1 MDPTPLDPTPLDTAH
16 AAMQAAPDADTAR
29 LRFYERMADAELY
42 LLLEA
47 EPVGDQISPQIL
59 ETAGGQYLL
68 AFDRAARL
76 AQYAGDAAAYVALSG
91 RNVAAMLEGQSI
103 GIALN
108 MEVAPSAIL
117 LPAPAVAW
125 LRETLSATAAEVEA
139 KIEAVLPP
147 KGLPESL
154 ITAIDEKLA
163 TATGMAAN
171 AWLVGVQY
179 EGGGRGHLLAF
190 VDAIPRAQDALV
202 RAASE
207 ALTFSGIEAGAM
219 DVGFF
224 NHADATVAKLMKV
237 GLRFDLPQME
247 MLQHT
252 PRMPGSDPAS
262 PPILK

>member
-1 MDPTPLDPTPLDTAH
+1 MDATPLDKAH
-16 AAMQAAPDADTAR
+16 AAMMEAPDADTAR

-47 EPVGDQISPQIL
+47 EPAGDQIEPQLL
-59 ETAGGQYLL
+59 EVEGAAYLL

-76 AQYAGDAAAYVALSG
+76 ADYAGDGAAYVALSG

-117 LPAPAVAW
+117 LPDTAVAW
-125 LRETLSATAAEVEA
+125 LRETLTHAASQVEA
-139 KIEAVLPP
+139 KIESVLPP

-154 ITAIDEKLA
+154 IEAIDAKLA

-171 AWLVGVQY
+171 AWLVGVAY
-179 EGGGRGHLLAF
+179 AGGGRGHLLAF
-190 VDAIPRAQDALV
+190 VDAIPRAQGALV

-224 NHADATVAKLMKV
+224 NHGDPTVAKLMRV
-237 GLRFDLPQME
+237 GLRFDLPQMQT
-247 MLQHT
+247 LQKT
-252 PRMPGSDPAS
+252 PRLPGGDPGA

>member
-1 MDPTPLDPTPLDTAH
+1 MEMTPLDTVH
-16 AAMQAAPDADTAR
+16 AAMAAAPDDDATR
-29 LRFYERMADAELY
+29 LRFYERMADAELF

-47 EPVGDQISPQIL
+47 EPVEDQINPKVL
-59 ETAGGQYLL
+59 ETGGAQYLL
-68 AFDRAARL
+68 AFDRAQRL

-91 RNVAAMLEGQSI
+91 RNVAMMLENQPL

-108 MEVAPSAIL
+108 IDVAPSAIL
-117 LPAPAVAW
+117 LPDTAVAW
-125 LRETLSATAAEVEA
+125 LRETLTHEAAQIEA
-139 KIEAVLPP
+139 KIQSVLPP
-147 KGLPESL
+147 KGLPENL
-154 ITAIDEKLA
+154 IEAIDAKLA

-171 AWLVGVQY
+171 AWLVGVEY
-179 EGGGRGHLLAF
+179 SGGGRGHLLAF
-190 VDAIPRAQDALV
+190 IDAIPRAQDALV

-224 NHADATVAKLMKV
+224 NHDDPTVTKLMRV

-247 MLQHT
+247 TLQKT
-252 PRMPGSDPAS
+252 PRMPGSDPDA

>member
-1 MDPTPLDPTPLDTAH
+1 MEPTPLDTAH
-16 AAMQAAPDADTAR
+16 AAMIAAPDDDAAR
-29 LRFYERMADAELY
+29 LRFYERMADVELY
-42 LLLEA
+42 LLLEE
-47 EPVGDQISPQIL
+47 EPVGDQINPKVL
-59 ETAGGQYLL
+59 EAQDASFLL
-68 AFDRAARL
+68 AFDRAQRL
-76 AQYAGDAAAYVALSG
+76 AEYAGDAAAYVALSG
-91 RNVAAMLEGQSI
+91 RNVAAMLEGQPI

-108 MEVAPSAIL
+108 IDVAPSAIL
-117 LPAPAVAW
+117 LPDTAVAW
-125 LRETLSATAAEVEA
+125 LRDTLTNEAAQVEA
-139 KIEAVLPP
+139 KIETVLPP

-154 ITAIDEKLA
+154 IEAIDAKLA

-171 AWLVGVQY
+171 AWLVGVEY
-179 EGGGRGHLLAF
+179 AGGGRGHLLAF

-224 NHADATVAKLMKV
+224 NHTDPTVAKLMKV

-247 MLQHT
+247 TLQKT
-252 PRMPGSDPAS
+252 PRMPGSDPDA

>member
-1 MDPTPLDPTPLDTAH
+1 MTQTPLDTAH
-16 AAMQAAPDADTAR
+16 AAMMAAPEDDSTR
-29 LRFYERMADAELY
+29 LRFYERMADVELF

-47 EPVGDQISPQIL
+47 EPEGDQISPQVL
-59 ETAGGQYLL
+59 DVEGAQYLL
-68 AFDRAARL
+68 AFDRAQRL
-76 AQYAGDAAAYVALSG
+76 AQYAGAAGAYVALSG
-91 RNVAAMLEGQSI
+91 RNVAAMLEGQPL

-108 MEVAPSAIL
+108 MDVAPSAIL
-117 LPAPAVAW
+117 LPDTAVAW
-125 LRETLSATAAEVEA
+125 LRQTLTNEASQVET
-139 KIEAVLPP
+139 KIESVLPP
-147 KGLPESL
+147 KGLPEQL

-171 AWLVGVQY
+171 AWLVGVAY

-190 VDAIPRAQDALV
+190 IDAIPRAQDALV

-224 NHADATVAKLMKV
+224 NHSDPTVTKLMKV

-247 MLQHT
+247 TLQNT
-252 PRMPGSDPAS
+252 PRLPGGDAGS

>member
-1 MDPTPLDPTPLDTAH
+1 MTETPLDTAH
-16 AAMQAAPDADTAR
+16 AAMMAAPDDDTAR
-29 LRFYERMADAELY
+29 LRFYERMADVELF

-47 EPVGDQISPQIL
+47 EPEGDQINPQVLDL
-59 ETAGGQYLL
+59 EGTQYLL
-68 AFDRAARL
+68 AFDRAQRL
-76 AQYAGDAAAYVALSG
+76 AQYAGDAASYVALSG
-91 RNVAAMLEGQSI
+91 RNVAAMLEGQPL

-108 MEVAPSAIL
+108 MDVAPSAIL
-117 LPAPAVAW
+117 LPDTAVAW
-125 LRETLSATAAEVEA
+125 LRETLTNEASEVEA
-139 KIEAVLPP
+139 KIESLHPP
-147 KGLPESL
+147 KGLPEAL

-171 AWLVGVQY
+171 AWLVGVAY
-179 EGGGRGHLLAF
+179 AGGGRGHLLAF

-224 NHADATVAKLMKV
+224 NHTDPTVTKLMKV

-247 MLQHT
+247 TLQNT
-252 PRMPGSDPAS
+252 PRLAGFEGNEA
-262 PPILK
+262 PIMK

>member
-1 MDPTPLDPTPLDTAH
+1 MTQTPLDTAH
-16 AAMQAAPDADTAR
+16 AAMIAAPDDDTAR
-29 LRFYERMADAELY
+29 LRFYERMADVELF
-42 LLLEA
+42 LLLEE
-47 EPVGDQISPQIL
+47 EPVGDQINPRVL
-59 ETAGGQYLL
+59 DVEGAQYLL
-68 AFDRAARL
+68 AFDRAQRL
-76 AQYAGDAAAYVALSG
+76 AQYAGEAGAYVALSG
-91 RNVAAMLEGQSI
+91 RNVAAMLEGQPL

-108 MEVAPSAIL
+108 MDVAPSAIL
-117 LPAPAVAW
+117 LPDTAVAW
-125 LRETLSATAAEVEA
+125 LRETLTNEAAQVEA
-139 KIEAVLPP
+139 KIESVLPP
-147 KGLPESL
+147 KGLPEQL

-171 AWLVGVQY
+171 AWLVGVAY

-190 VDAIPRAQDALV
+190 IDAIPRAQDALV

-224 NHADATVAKLMKV
+224 NHNDPTVTKLMKV

-247 MLQHT
+247 TLQKT
-252 PRMPGSDPAS
+252 PRMPGGDTGA

>member
-1 MDPTPLDPTPLDTAH
+1 MDETPLDTAH
-16 AAMQAAPDADTAR
+16 AAMMAAPENDAAR

-47 EPVGDQISPQIL
+47 EPVGDQINPQVL
-59 ETAGGQYLL
+59 ETDGAQYLL
-68 AFDRAARL
+68 AFDRAQRL
-76 AQYAGDAAAYVALSG
+76 AGYAGDAAAYVALSG
-91 RNVAAMLEGQSI
+91 RNVAAMLEGPSL

-108 MEVAPSAIL
+108 MDVAPSAIL
-117 LPAPAVAW
+117 LPDTAVAW
-125 LRETLSATAAEVEA
+125 LRETLTHAAAEVEA
-139 KIEAVLPP
+139 KIESVLPP
-147 KGLPESL
+147 KGLPETL

-171 AWLVGVQY
+171 AWLVGVSY

-224 NHADATVAKLMKV
+224 NHSDPTVTKLMKV

-247 MLQHT
+247 TLQNT
-252 PRMPGSDPAS
+252 PRMPGSDPDS

>member
-1 MDPTPLDPTPLDTAH
+1 MEQTPLDTAH
-16 AAMQAAPDADTAR
+16 AAMIAAPDDDTTR
-29 LRFYERMADAELY
+29 LRFYERMADVELY
-42 LLLEA
+42 LLLEQ
-47 EPVGDQISPQIL
+47 EPVGDQISPKVL
-59 ETAGGQYLL
+59 ETEGAQYLL
-68 AFDRAARL
+68 AFDRAQRL
-76 AQYAGDAAAYVALSG
+76 AGYAGDAAAYVALSG
-91 RNVAAMLEGQSI
+91 RNVAAMLEGQPL

-108 MEVAPSAIL
+108 IDVAPSAIL
-117 LPAPAVAW
+117 LPDTAVAW
-125 LRETLSATAAEVEA
+125 LRETLTNEAAQVEA
-139 KIEAVLPP
+139 KIETVLPP

-154 ITAIDEKLA
+154 IEAIDAKLA

-171 AWLVGVQY
+171 AWLVGVEY
-179 EGGGRGHLLAF
+179 SGGGHGHLLAF

-224 NHADATVAKLMKV
+224 NHSDPTVTKLMKV

-247 MLQHT
+247 TLQKT
-252 PRMPGSDPAS
+252 PRMPGSDPDA

>member
-1 MDPTPLDPTPLDTAH
+1 MTDTPLDTAH
-16 AAMQAAPDADTAR
+16 AAMMAAPDDDTAR
-29 LRFYERMADAELY
+29 LRFYERMADVELF

-47 EPVGDQISPQIL
+47 EPVGDQINPKVL
-59 ETAGGQYLL
+59 ETKGAQYLL
-68 AFDRAARL
+68 AFDRAQRL

-91 RNVAAMLEGQSI
+91 RNVAAMLEGQPL

-108 MEVAPSAIL
+108 MDVAPSAIL
-117 LPAPAVAW
+117 LPDTAVAW
-125 LRETLSATAAEVEA
+125 LRETLTNAAAQVEA
-139 KIEAVLPP
+139 KIESVLPP
-147 KGLPESL
+147 KGLPEQL

-171 AWLVGVQY
+171 AWLVGVAY

-190 VDAIPRAQDALV
+190 IDAIPRAQDALV

-224 NHADATVAKLMKV
+224 NHADPTVTKLMKV

-247 MLQHT
+247 SLQNT
-252 PRMPGSDPAS
+252 PRMHAPDAKN
-262 PPILK
+262 PPKLK

>member
-1 MDPTPLDPTPLDTAH
+1 MTLDPTPLDTAH
-16 AAMQAAPDADTAR
+16 AAMMAAPEDDTAR
-29 LRFYERMADAELY
+29 LRFYERMADIELY

-47 EPVGDQISPQIL
+47 EPADDEITPQLI
-59 ETAGGQYLL
+59 EMEGAQYLL

-76 AQYAGDAAAYVALSG
+76 AQYAGDTAAYVALSG
-91 RNVAAMLEGQSI
+91 RNVAAMLEDQPL

-108 MEVAPSAIL
+108 IDVAPSAIL
-117 LPAPAVAW
+117 LPDTAVAW
-125 LRETLSATAAEVEA
+125 LRQTLTHEAAQVEA
-139 KIEAVLPP
+139 KIEAFHPP

-154 ITAIDEKLA
+154 IEAIDAKLA

-171 AWLVGVQY
+171 AWLVGVAY

-190 VDAIPRAQDALV
+190 VDAIPRARDALV

-224 NHADATVAKLMKV
+224 NHADTAVTKLMRV

-247 MLQHT
+247 TLQKT
-252 PRMPGSDPAS
+252 PRMPGSDPAD

>member
-1 MDPTPLDPTPLDTAH
+1 MTETPLDAAH
-16 AAMQAAPDADTAR
+16 AAMMAAPDNDSTR

-42 LLLEA
+42 LLLEE
-47 EPVGDQISPQIL
+47 EPQGDQINPRVL
-59 ETAGGQYLL
+59 EAEGGQFLL
-68 AFDRAARL
+68 AFDRAQRL
-76 AQYAGDAAAYVALSG
+76 AQYAGDAASYVALSG
-91 RNVAAMLEGQSI
+91 RNVAAMLEEQPL

-108 MEVAPSAIL
+108 IDVAPSAIL
-117 LPAPAVAW
+117 LPDSAVAW
-125 LRETLSATAAEVEA
+125 LRETLTHAAAEVEA
-139 KIEAVLPP
+139 RIETVLPP

-171 AWLVGVQY
+171 AWLVGVAY

-224 NHADATVAKLMKV
+224 NHSDPTVAKLMKV

-247 MLQHT
+247 TLQKT
-252 PRMPGSDPAS
+252 PRLPGGDGDA

>member
-1 MDPTPLDPTPLDTAH
+1 MDETPLDTAH
-16 AAMQAAPDADTAR
+16 AAMMAAPENDSAR
-29 LRFYERMADAELY
+29 LRFYERMADVELY
-42 LLLEA
+42 LLLEQ
-47 EPVGDQISPQIL
+47 ESQDDQISPRLL
-59 ETAGGQYLL
+59 EHEGSSYLL
-68 AFDRAARL
+68 AFDRARRL
-76 AQYAGDAAAYVALSG
+76 AEYAGDAAAYVALSG
-91 RNVAAMLEGQSI
+91 RNVAAMLKGQPL

-108 MEVAPSAIL
+108 MDVAPSAIL
-117 LPAPAVAW
+117 LPDTAVAW
-125 LRETLSATAAEVEA
+125 LRETLTNTAAQVEA
-139 KIEAVLPP
+139 RIESVLPP

-154 ITAIDEKLA
+154 IEAIDAKLA

-171 AWLVGVQY
+171 AWLVGVEY
-179 EGGGRGHLLAF
+179 AGGGRGHLLAF

-224 NHADATVAKLMKV
+224 AHSDPTVAKLMRV

-247 MLQHT
+247 MLQKT
-252 PRMPGSDPAS
+252 PRMPGSDPDA

>member
-1 MDPTPLDPTPLDTAH
+1 MTETPLDTAH
-16 AAMQAAPDADTAR
+16 AAMMAAPEDDTAR
-29 LRFYERMADAELY
+29 LRFYERMADVELF
-42 LLLEA
+42 LLLDA
-47 EPVGDQISPQIL
+47 EPDGDQINPKVL
-59 ETAGGQYLL
+59 ELEGTQYLL
-68 AFDRAARL
+68 AFDRAQRL
-76 AQYAGDAAAYVALSG
+76 AQYAGDAASYVALSG
-91 RNVAAMLEGQSI
+91 RNVAAMLEGQPL

-108 MEVAPSAIL
+108 IDVAPSAIL
-117 LPAPAVAW
+117 LPDTAVAW
-125 LRETLSATAAEVEA
+125 LRETLTNEASAVEA
-139 KIEAVLPP
+139 TIESVLPP
-147 KGLPESL
+147 KGLPEAL

-171 AWLVGVQY
+171 AWLVGVAYQ
-179 EGGGRGHLLAF
+179 GGGRGHLLAF

-224 NHADATVAKLMKV
+224 NHTDPTVTKLMKV

-247 MLQHT
+247 TLQNT
-252 PRMPGSDPAS
+252 PRLAVFEGNE

>member
-1 MDPTPLDPTPLDTAH
+1 MTQTPLDTAH
-16 AAMQAAPDADTAR
+16 AAMMSAPDDDTAR
-29 LRFYERMADAELY
+29 LRFYERMADVELF

-47 EPVGDQISPQIL
+47 EPVGDQINPQVLDL
-59 ETAGGQYLL
+59 EGAQYLL
-68 AFDRAARL
+68 AFDRAQRL
-76 AQYAGDAAAYVALSG
+76 AQYAGDAASYVALSG
-91 RNVAAMLEGQSI
+91 RNVAAMLEGQPL

-108 MEVAPSAIL
+108 MDVAPSAIL
-117 LPAPAVAW
+117 LPDTAVAW
-125 LRETLSATAAEVEA
+125 LRETLTNAASEVEA
-139 KIEAVLPP
+139 KIESVLPP
-147 KGLPESL
+147 KGLPEAL

-171 AWLVGVQY
+171 AWLVGVAY

-224 NHADATVAKLMKV
+224 NHTDPTVTKLMKV

-247 MLQHT
+247 TLQNT
-252 PRMPGSDPAS
+252 PRLAGFEGNE

>member
-1 MDPTPLDPTPLDTAH
+1 MDPTPLDTAH
-16 AAMQAAPDADTAR
+16 ATMMAAPDDDTAR

-42 LLLEA
+42 LLLEDA
-47 EPVGDQISPQIL
+47 PAGDQITPKVL
-59 ETAGGQYLL
+59 DLDDMQYLL
-68 AFDRAARL
+68 AFDRAQRL
-76 AQYAGDAAAYVALSG
+76 AGYAGDAAAYVALSG
-91 RNVAAMLEGQSI
+91 RNVAAMLEEQSL

-117 LPAPAVAW
+117 LPPAAVVW
-125 LRETLSATAAEVEA
+125 LRETLSHAAAQVEA
-139 KIEAVLPP
+139 EIESVLPP
-147 KGLPESL
+147 KGLPETL

-171 AWLVGVQY
+171 AWLVGVAY
-179 EGGGRGHLLAF
+179 KGGGRGHLLAF
-190 VDAIPRAQDALV
+190 IDAIPRAQDALV

-224 NHADATVAKLMKV
+224 NHNDPTVTKLMRV

-247 MLQHT
+247 TLQKT
-252 PRMPGSDPAS
+252 PRLPGSDPNS
-262 PPILK
+262 PPIL

>member
-1 MDPTPLDPTPLDTAH
+1 MDPTPLDIAH
-16 AAMQAAPDADTAR
+16 AAMSAAPDDDTAR

-42 LLLEA
+42 LLLEE
-47 EPVGDQISPQIL
+47 EPQGDQINPKVL
-59 ETAGGQYLL
+59 EAERAQYLL
-68 AFDRAARL
+68 AFDRAQRL
-76 AQYAGDAAAYVALSG
+76 AQYAGDAASYVALSG
-91 RNVAAMLEGQSI
+91 RNVAAMLEGQPL

-108 MEVAPSAIL
+108 VDVAPSAIL
-117 LPAPAVAW
+117 LPDTAVAW
-125 LRETLSATAAEVEA
+125 LRETLTHAAAEVEA
-139 KIEAVLPP
+139 KIETVLPP
-147 KGLPESL
+147 KGLPETL

-171 AWLVGVQY
+171 AWLVGVEY
-179 EGGGRGHLLAF
+179 SGGGRGHLLAF

-224 NHADATVAKLMKV
+224 NHTDPTVTKLMKV

-247 MLQHT
+247 TLQNT
-252 PRMPGSDPAS
+252 PRLPGGDPDA
-262 PPILK
+262 PPVLK

>member
-1 MDPTPLDPTPLDTAH
+1 MEMTPLDTAH
-16 AAMQAAPDADTAR
+16 AAMNAAPDDDTAR
-29 LRFYERMADAELY
+29 LRFYERMADVELY

-47 EPVGDQISPQIL
+47 EPVNDQISPKVL
-59 ETAGGQYLL
+59 ETDGAQYLL
-68 AFDRAARL
+68 AFDRAQRL
-76 AQYAGDAAAYVALSG
+76 AQYAGDTAAYVALSG
-91 RNVAAMLEGQSI
+91 RNVAAMLEDQPL

-108 MEVAPSAIL
+108 IDVAPSAIL
-117 LPAPAVAW
+117 LPDTAVAW
-125 LRETLSATAAEVEA
+125 LRETLTHEAAQVEA
-139 KIEAVLPP
+139 KIESVLPP

-154 ITAIDEKLA
+154 IEAIDAKLA

-171 AWLVGVQY
+171 AWLVGVEY
-179 EGGGRGHLLAF
+179 SGGGRGHLLAF
-190 VDAIPRAQDALV
+190 IDAIPRAQDALV

-224 NHADATVAKLMKV
+224 AHGDPTVTKLMRV

-247 MLQHT
+247 TLQKT
-252 PRMPGSDPAS
+252 PRMPGSNPDE

>member
-1 MDPTPLDPTPLDTAH
+1 MDETPLDTAH
-16 AAMQAAPDADTAR
+16 AAMMAAPENDSAR

-42 LLLEA
+42 LLLEQ
-47 EPVGDQISPQIL
+47 EPQDEQISPKLL
-59 ETAGGQYLL
+59 EHEGASYLL
-68 AFDRAARL
+68 AFDRAQRL

-91 RNVAAMLEGQSI
+91 RNVAAMLEEQPL

-108 MEVAPSAIL
+108 MDVAPSAIL
-117 LPAPAVAW
+117 LPETAVSW
-125 LRETLSATAAEVEA
+125 LRETLTNAAAQVEA
-139 KIEAVLPP
+139 RIESVLPP

-154 ITAIDEKLA
+154 IEAIDAKLA

-171 AWLVGVQY
+171 AWLVGVEY
-179 EGGGRGHLLAF
+179 AGGGRGHLLAF
-190 VDAIPRAQDALV
+190 IDAIPRAQDALV

-224 NHADATVAKLMKV
+224 AHSDPIVAKLMRV

-247 MLQHT
+247 MLQKT
-252 PRMPGSDPAS
+252 PRMPGSDPGA

>member
-1 MDPTPLDPTPLDTAH
+1 MTDTPLDAAH
-16 AAMQAAPDADTAR
+16 AAMMAAPDDDTAR
-29 LRFYERMADAELY
+29 LRFYEQMANAELY
-42 LLLEA
+42 LLLED
-47 EPVGDQISPQIL
+47 EPEGDQINPRVMDS
-59 ETAGGQYLL
+59 EGAQYLL
-68 AFDRAARL
+68 AFDRAQRL
-76 AQYAGDAAAYVALSG
+76 AQYAGDAASYVALSG
-91 RNVAAMLEGQSI
+91 RNVAAMLEGQPL

-108 MEVAPSAIL
+108 VDVAPSAIL
-117 LPAPAVAW
+117 LPETAVAW
-125 LRETLSATAAEVEA
+125 LRETLTHTAAEVEA
-139 KIEAVLPP
+139 KIESVLPP
-147 KGLPESL
+147 KGLPEQL

-171 AWLVGVQY
+171 AWLVGVAY

-190 VDAIPRAQDALV
+190 IDAIPRAQDALV

-224 NHADATVAKLMKV
+224 NHTDATVAKLMKV

-247 MLQHT
+247 TLQKT
-252 PRMPGSDPAS
+252 PRLPGGDGDA

>member
-1 MDPTPLDPTPLDTAH
+1 MTMDLTPLDTAH
-16 AAMQAAPDADTAR
+16 AAMMAAPEDDTAR
-29 LRFYERMADAELY
+29 LRFYERMADIELF

-47 EPVGDQISPQIL
+47 EPEGDDISPKVI
-59 ETAGGQYLL
+59 EAEGAQYLL

-76 AQYAGDAAAYVALSG
+76 AQYAGDTAAYVALSG
-91 RNVAAMLEGQSI
+91 RNVAAMLEGQPL

-108 MEVAPSAIL
+108 IDVAPSAIL
-117 LPAPAVAW
+117 LPDTAVAW
-125 LRETLSATAAEVEA
+125 LRQTLTHEAAEVEA

-154 ITAIDEKLA
+154 IEAIDAKLA

-171 AWLVGVQY
+171 AWLVGVAY

-190 VDAIPRAQDALV
+190 IDAIPRARDALV

-224 NHADATVAKLMKV
+224 NHSEATVEKLMRV

-247 MLQHT
+247 TLQKT
-252 PRMPGSDPAS
+252 PRMPGTDPSD

>member
-1 MDPTPLDPTPLDTAH
+1 MTETPLDTAH
-16 AAMQAAPDADTAR
+16 AAMMAAPEDDTAR
-29 LRFYERMADAELY
+29 LRFYERMADVELY

-47 EPVGDQISPQIL
+47 EPIGDQINPRVL
-59 ETAGGQYLL
+59 ETESAQYLL
-68 AFDRAARL
+68 AFDRAQRL
-76 AQYAGDAAAYVALSG
+76 AQYAGEAGAYVALSG
-91 RNVAAMLEGQSI
+91 RNVAAMLEGQQI

-108 MEVAPSAIL
+108 MDVAPSAIL
-117 LPAPAVAW
+117 LPDTAVTW
-125 LRETLSATAAEVEA
+125 LRETLTNEAAEVEA
-139 KIEAVLPP
+139 KIESVLPP
-147 KGLPESL
+147 KGLPEQL

-171 AWLVGVQY
+171 AWLVGVAY

-224 NHADATVAKLMKV
+224 NHNDPTVTKLMKV

-247 MLQHT
+247 TLQNT
-252 PRMPGSDPAS
+252 PRLSGGDAGA

>member
-1 MDPTPLDPTPLDTAH
+1 MDPTPLDIAH
-16 AAMQAAPDADTAR
+16 AAMSAAPDDDTAR

-42 LLLEA
+42 LLLEE
-47 EPVGDQISPQIL
+47 EPQGDQINPKVL
-59 ETAGGQYLL
+59 EAERAQYLL
-68 AFDRAARL
+68 AFDRAQRL
-76 AQYAGDAAAYVALSG
+76 AQYAGDAASYVALSG
-91 RNVAAMLEGQSI
+91 RNVAAMLEGQPL

-108 MEVAPSAIL
+108 VDVAPSAIL
-117 LPAPAVAW
+117 LPDTAVAW
-125 LRETLSATAAEVEA
+125 LRETLTHAAAEVEA
-139 KIEAVLPP
+139 KIETVLPP
-147 KGLPESL
+147 KGLPETL

-171 AWLVGVQY
+171 AWLVGVEY
-179 EGGGRGHLLAF
+179 SGGGRGHLLAF

-224 NHADATVAKLMKV
+224 NHTDPTVTKLMKV

-247 MLQHT
+247 TLQNT
-252 PRMPGSDPAS
+252 PRLPGSDPDA
-262 PPILK
+262 PPVLK

>member
-1 MDPTPLDPTPLDTAH
+1 MTKTPLDAAH
-16 AAMQAAPDADTAR
+16 AAMIAAPEDDTAR
-29 LRFYERMADAELY
+29 LRFYERMADVELF
-42 LLLEA
+42 LLLEE
-47 EPVGDQISPQIL
+47 EPVGDQINPRVL
-59 ETAGGQYLL
+59 DVEGAQYLL
-68 AFDRAARL
+68 AFDRAQRL
-76 AQYAGDAAAYVALSG
+76 AQYAGEAGAYVALSG
-91 RNVAAMLEGQSI
+91 RNVAAMLEAQPL

-108 MEVAPSAIL
+108 MDVAPSAIL
-117 LPAPAVAW
+117 LPDTAVTW
-125 LRETLSATAAEVEA
+125 LRETLTNEASQVEA
-139 KIEAVLPP
+139 KIESVLPP
-147 KGLPESL
+147 KGLPEQL

-171 AWLVGVQY
+171 AWLVGVAY

-190 VDAIPRAQDALV
+190 IDAIPRAHDALV

-224 NHADATVAKLMKV
+224 NHNDPTVTKLMKV

-247 MLQHT
+247 TLQNT
-252 PRMPGSDPAS
+252 PRLPGGEAGA